1 MCSPV
6 LSAHIVTKPC
16 RMVQMAKDPLL
27 RTSGVKQCMAA
38 PAMQDCSVCS
48 HILICPVELELI
60 DLVTERNMY
69 LAEDRILCFEIVAK
83 KREAWV

>member
-1 MCSPV
+1 
-6 LSAHIVTKPC
+6 
-16 RMVQMAKDPLL
+16 MVQMAKDPLL
-27 RTSGVKQCMAA
+27 PTSGVKQCMAA
-38 PAMQDCSVCS
+38 LVMQDCSVCS
-48 HILICPVELELI
+48 HILICMELELI